1 MATKQPE
8 HEEDGDETPE
18 PPRTL
23 QRRANESWTV
33 RLIRQKVWR
42 RMNVENQH
50 FMACIVGREGMG
62 KSHSALSIAK
72 AADPSFGADD
82 VYFDPKGLLEA
93 FQDDSYG
100 MGDMIV
106 LDEAGV
112 GLGSR
117 SWYEKEQILLNQTLQ
132 TVRDDNM
139 GVIFTLPRL
148 SELDSQTR
156 GRLHAFLEMT
166 EVNKREG
173 YALAKWKNVDPARGD
188 RDKIYYKYPEQRL
201 DSVQWDIQQIKIGPP
216 PAELVEAYEGRK
228 EAFKD
233 ELYEEAI
240 AAQQS
245 ESDERGPQD
254 IAEELQDDIG
264 SVLSEHGRTG
274 EPYINKD
281 LIRSRYDISHSDART
296 VKSLLEQELDETDLK
311 GKL

>member
-1 MATKQPE
+1 MATT
-8 HEEDGDETPE
+8 DSTPE
-18 PPRTL
+18 PPDTL

-72 AADPSFGADD
+72 AADPSFGAGD

-93 FQDDSYG
+93 FESDEYG
-100 MGDMIV
+100 RGDMIV

-173 YALAKWKNVDPARGD
+173 YAMAKWKNVDPARGD
-188 RDKIYYKYPEQRL
+188 RDKIYYKYPELSMASQ
-201 DSVQWDIQQIKIGPP
+201 SWDVKEIKVGPP
-216 PAELVEAYEGRK
+216 PAAVVEQYERRK
-228 EAFKD
+228 DAFKQ
-233 ELYEEAI
+233 ELYEDAI
-240 AAQQS
+240 AAQDDS
-245 ESDERGPQD
+245 E
-254 IAEELQDDIG
+254 AEELEPTDVADAIIEDDRVDEFV
-264 SVLSEHGRTG
+264 SVHGQNG
-274 EPYINKD
+274 VHYVDKD
-281 LIRSRYDISHSDART
+281 LIKAEFGLSVRDSKAA
-296 VKSLLEQELDETDLK
+296 K
-311 GKL
+311 KLIEKQVEVTQ

>member
-1 MATKQPE
+1 MSDPQPPKPLRQLKPTQYLGRIVKQ
-8 HEEDGDETPE
+8 
-18 PPRTL
+18 
-23 QRRANESWTV
+23 
-33 RLIRQKVWR
+33 KMWR

-50 FMACIVGREGMG
+50 FMAAIVGREGTG
-62 KSHSALSIAK
+62 KSHSALTLSRLV
-72 AADPSFGADD
+72 DPSFTAED
-82 VYFDPKGLLEA
+82 VYFDPQDLLRA
-93 FQDDSYG
+93 FDSDAYG
-100 MGDMIV
+100 RGDMIV

-112 GLGSR
+112 GLGNR
-117 SWYEKEQILLNQTLQ
+117 SWYDKEQILLNQTLQ